1 MGIQSRRRLLQFPLL
16 LTALAAVQLTSPD
29 SCLGQEA
36 ALALGDRI
44 RVTPRIQPKD
54 RVTGSFISVTQ
65 DSLRFD
71 VRGDTRRLAL
81 SDIKTLQV
89 SAGQGSH
96 LQGTI
101 FGGVVGAVGGALV
114 GAAVAGEDD
123 ELGNGFIGFW
133 VGGAVGAALGWALL
147 TPEKWVTVPLEDLRL
162 SVGPGLIYFQFG
174 L

>member
-36 ALALGDRI
+36 TLAPGDRI
-44 RVTPRIQPKD
+44 RVKPLVRPKD
-54 RVTGSFISVTQ
+54 RVIGSFVAVAA
-65 DSLRFD
+65 DSLSFD
-71 VRGDTRRLAL
+71 FRGDVRRLAL

-96 LQGTI
+96 IQGTI
-101 FGGVVGAVGGALV
+101 LGGLAGAVGGAFI
-114 GAAVAGEDD
+114 GAAAADNESKAEG
-123 ELGNGFIGFW
+123 GFVGLLIGS
-133 VGGAVGAALGWALL
+133 AVGAVLGWALL
-147 TPEKWVTVPLEDLRL
+147 TPEKWVTVPIADLRL
-162 SVGPGLIYFQFG
+162 TRGPGSLQFQFG